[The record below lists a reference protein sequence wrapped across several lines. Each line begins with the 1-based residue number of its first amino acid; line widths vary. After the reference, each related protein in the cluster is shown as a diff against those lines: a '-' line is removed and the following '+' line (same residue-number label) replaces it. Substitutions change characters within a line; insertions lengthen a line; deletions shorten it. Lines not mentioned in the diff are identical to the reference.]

1 MTHHWLIFHEGD
13 PVSLTMPKAKP
24 PAAAVNKL
32 VRELRALC
40 GLTQEQFAAKL
51 GVTLVTVNRWENDRA
66 KPMPLALRQLNA
78 LAIEMSQFG
87 SEADRKIAHRLLE
100 QYFQKNS

>member
-1 MTHHWLIFHEGD
+1 M
-13 PVSLTMPKAKP
+13 SLTMPEATP
-24 PAAAVNKL
+24 STADINQL

-51 GVTLVTVNRWENDRA
+51 GVTLVTVNHWENDRA
-66 KPMPLALRQLNA
+66 SPMPLALRQLNA

-87 SEADRKIAHRLLE
+87 SGADREIAHRLLE
-100 QYFQKNS
+100 QYFPKNF

>member
-1 MTHHWLIFHEGD
+1 MR
-13 PVSLTMPKAKP
+13 KAKP
-24 PAAAVNKL
+24 SADLSVL
-32 VRELRALC
+32 VRELRTLC

-78 LAIEMSQFG
+78 WQL
-87 SEADRKIAHRLLE
+87 K
-100 QYFQKNS
+100 

>member
-1 MTHHWLIFHEGD
+1 M
-13 PVSLTMPKAKP
+13 SLTMSKNNP
-24 PAAAVNKL
+24 PSADINQL
-32 VRELRALC
+32 VRELRVLC

-78 LAIEMSQFG
+78 LAIEMSQSG
-87 SEADRKIAHRLLE
+87 SEADREMAHRLLK
-100 QYFQKNS
+100 QYFPKNF

>member
-1 MTHHWLIFHEGD
+1 MR
-13 PVSLTMPKAKP
+13 KAKTS
-24 PAAAVNKL
+24 AADLNVL
-32 VRELRALC
+32 VRELRTLC

-66 KPMPLALRQLNA
+66 KPMPLALRQLNS

-87 SEADRKIAHRLLE
+87 SEANRKIAHRLIE

>member
-1 MTHHWLIFHEGD
+1 M
-13 PVSLTMPKAKP
+13 SLTKPKANP
-24 PAAAVNKL
+24 PAADISEL
-32 VRELRALC
+32 VRELRVVC

-78 LAIEMSQFG
+78 LALEMSQFG
-87 SEADRKIAHRLLE
+87 SEADREIAHRLLT
-100 QYFQKNS
+100 QYFPKNL

>member
-1 MTHHWLIFHEGD
+1 MSLI
-13 PVSLTMPKAKP
+13 MPKANH
-24 PAAAVNKL
+24 PAADINQL
-32 VRELRALC
+32 VRELRMLC

-87 SEADRKIAHRLLE
+87 SEADRKIAHRLLAK
-100 QYFQKNS
+100 YFQQNS

>member
-1 MTHHWLIFHEGD
+1 
-13 PVSLTMPKAKP
+13 MPKANP
-24 PAAAVNKL
+24 PTADINEL
-32 VRELRALC
+32 VRKLRALC

-87 SEADRKIAHRLLE
+87 SKADCEMAHRLLE
-100 QYFQKNS
+100 QYFPKNF

>member
-1 MTHHWLIFHEGD
+1 M
-13 PVSLTMPKAKP
+13 SLTMPKANP
-24 PAAAVNKL
+24 PSADINQL
-32 VRELRALC
+32 VRELRVLC

-78 LAIEMSQFG
+78 LTIEMSQFG
-87 SEADRKIAHRLLE
+87 SEADRETAHRLLK
-100 QYFQKNS
+100 QYFPKNF

>member
-1 MTHHWLIFHEGD
+1 MC
-13 PVSLTMPKAKP
+13 KAKP
-24 PAAAVNKL
+24 SAAALNVL

-66 KPMPLALRQLNA
+66 KPMPLAVRQLSA

-87 SEADRKIAHRLLE
+87 SEADRKIAHQLLE

>member
-1 MTHHWLIFHEGD
+1 
-13 PVSLTMPKAKP
+13 MPKANP
-24 PAAAVNKL
+24 PAADISEL
-32 VRELRALC
+32 VRELRAVC

-78 LAIEMSQFG
+78 LALEMSQFG
-87 SEADRKIAHRLLE
+87 SEADREIAHRLLT
-100 QYFQKNS
+100 QYFPKNL